1 MPFVSRDERG
11 GIIAVSQV
19 PRDGMQ
25 LLHAEDR
32 ELQQFLRGL
41 SSSAEQLSATDQ
53 DFVRVLEDVV
63 ELLIAKGVIL
73 FTDLPQSAQEKM
85 LLRQRLRSDM
95 DGSLDLL
102 GED

>member
-41 SSSAEQLSATDQ
+41 GGSAAQLSATDQ

-63 ELLIAKGVIL
+63 ELLVAKGVIL